1 MVKKKKR
8 YEMLVKYIYY
18 AHLEGTADSAE
29 AFKRKVLGW
38 SQRKIVGGDTV
49 KTSELLYDTY
59 GVQEIKE

>member
-8 YEMLVKYIYY
+8 YEMLVRYIYY
-18 AHLEGTADSAE
+18 AHVEGMADSTE

-38 SQRKIVGGDTV
+38 SQKKIVGGDTV